1 MRVAISGTSNI
12 GKQEFL
18 KTFLKEFPSYTTPE
32 TNYKT
37 VIDAIYKKA
46 VEEKRETSSKDIQW
60 NILNY
65 MIDTMQE
72 YDRDDKVVFDGCTL
86 DNAIYSLYLM
96 EKSPK
101 ISKIDSN
108 FIDTCVP
115 IIRESM
121 KYLDIVFWLPITKAD
136 KTDRKFEEED
146 KEVNHLYAAMHNHYL
161 EGKSP
166 FLPKDDQP
174 AIIEVFGN
182 KEQRLQMVKL
192 YLDEEGE
199 VIFDKSMSDIID
211 PEMVE
216 LQEQISKD

>member
-1 MRVAISGTSNI
+1 MRIAISGTSNI

-18 KTFLKEFPSYTTPE
+18 KSFLGEFPDFTTPE
-32 TNYKT
+32 TNYKL

-65 MIDTMQE
+65 MIDE
-72 YDRDDKVVFDGCTL
+72 IEKYDRDDKVIFDGCTV

-96 EKSPK
+96 EKTSEL
-101 ISKIDSN
+101 SKIEPE
-108 FIDTCVP
+108 FIDKCVP

-136 KTDRKFEEED
+136 KSDRVLSEED
-146 KEVNHLYAAMHNHYL
+146 KEINNLYSAFHSHYL
-161 EGKSP
+161 EGISP

-182 KEQRLQMVKL
+182 TEQRLQMVKL
-192 YLDEEGE
+192 YLDETGD
-199 VIFDKSMSDIID
+199 VIFDKSISDIID
-211 PEMVE
+211 PDMIE
-216 LQEQISKD
+216 LQEQVSKQ